1 MNYKYNIKEKML
13 QLPIMEYKR
22 IRREIPKAIGKT
34 LRTFDR
40 YCTIEADEFGDI
52 PAQDL
57 DIIAS
62 FLNCK
67 ANDLKNYC
75 VSGKEIQ
82 HKIVRH
88 R

>member
-1 MNYKYNIKEKML
+1 MNYKYNIKDKML
-13 QLPIMEYKR
+13 QLSIVEYKR
-22 IRREIPKAIGKT
+22 IRKEIPKAIGKT
-34 LRTFDR
+34 VRTFDR

-75 VSGKEIQ
+75 INGKQIQ
-82 HKIVRH
+82 HRIVRH